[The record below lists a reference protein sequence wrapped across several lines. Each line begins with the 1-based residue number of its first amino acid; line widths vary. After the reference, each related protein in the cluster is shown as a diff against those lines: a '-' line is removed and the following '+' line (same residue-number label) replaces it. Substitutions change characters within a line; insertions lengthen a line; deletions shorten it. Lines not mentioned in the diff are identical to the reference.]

1 MIHLHNTLSNKL
13 EEFKPLRAGHVSM
26 YHCGPTVYGEQHIG
40 NLSMFVFTD
49 ILRRTMEYNGLEV
62 KQVINFTDFGHLS
75 SDADEGEDKMTKG
88 LKQEGLSPTI
98 ENMKKMGE
106 KYARL
111 FLEDIAKLNIEIHN
125 TNFPYAS
132 NYIAQQIELIKTLEE
147 KGFIYQTSDGL
158 YFDISKYPEYGKLG
172 NMNLNDTSNE
182 SRVGLNSEKRNHRD
196 FALWKFNPNIGWL
209 SPWGQGFPGWHIECS
224 AMIIT
229 ILGPQIDIHTGGI
242 EHIAVH
248 HNNEIAQSES
258 ATGIS
263 PFSKFWLHRAHLQIN
278 DSKIAKSEG
287 NVIYLK
293 EIIEKG
299 FSPLVFRYFLLGSH
313 YKTSTNFTWEA
324 LTSAEN
330 AYRKLKEFTSPPLAA
345 RKSTPL
351 LVKER
356 GWGEVLPEYKKEFKE
371 ALENDLNTPEALA
384 VVWKLVK
391 DDSLPPADKRATLL
405 DFDQVLGLKLDENE
419 YEIKIIPEEIQKL
432 LEEREKAKNSKNF
445 KKSDE
450 LRDQIK
456 SKGFEV
462 KDTED
467 GQKLTKN

>member
-1 MIHLHNTLSNKL
+1 MIHLYNTLGNKL
-13 EEFKPLRAGHVSM
+13 EEFKPIKAGEIKM
-26 YHCGPTVYGEQHIG
+26 YNCGPTVYGAQHIG

-49 ILRRTMEYNGLEV
+49 ILRRTMEYDGFEV

-88 LKQEGLSPTI
+88 LKQEGLSPTL

-106 KYARL
+106 KYAQL
-111 FLEDIAKLNIEIHN
+111 FLEDIAKLNIETHN

-147 KGFIYQTSDGL
+147 KGFAYQISDGL

-172 NMNLNDTSNE
+172 NVNMNDISNE
-182 SRVGLNSEKRNHRD
+182 SRVGLNSEKRNPRD
-196 FALWKFNPNIGWL
+196 FALWKFNTEVGWQ

-242 EHIAVH
+242 EHIAIH

-258 ATGIS
+258 ATGLS

-287 NVIYLK
+287 NVVYLK
-293 EIIEKG
+293 EIIEKDI
-299 FSPLVFRYFLLGSH
+299 SPLALRYFFLGSH

-330 AYRKLKEFTSPPLAA
+330 AYRKLKEFVSTLPLDGKIDEKY
-345 RKSTPL
+345 R
-351 LVKER
+351 
-356 GWGEVLPEYKKEFKE
+356 KEFKE

-391 DDSLPPADKRATLL
+391 DDSLSPAFKSATLL
-405 DFDQVLGLKLDENE
+405 DFDRVLGLKLDENE
-419 YEIKIIPEEIQKL
+419 YEIKNIPEEVQKL
-432 LEEREKAKNSKNF
+432 LNTREEARKNKDF

-450 LRDQIK
+450 LRNQIK
-456 SKGFEV
+456 AKGFGL
-462 KDTED
+462 KDTEE
-467 GQKLTKN
+467 GPKLHKIN

>member
-1 MIHLHNTLSNKL
+1 MIHLHNTLGNKL
-13 EEFKPLRAGHVSM
+13 EEFKPIKPGHVSM

-49 ILRRTMEYNGLEV
+49 ILRRTMEYDGLEV

-106 KYARL
+106 KYAQL
-111 FLEDIAKLNIEIHN
+111 FLEDIVKLNIEIHN

-147 KGFIYQTSDGL
+147 KGFAYQTSDGL

-172 NMNLNDTSNE
+172 HVNTNDNSNE
-182 SRVGLNSEKRNHRD
+182 SRVGLNSEKRNPRD
-196 FALWKFNPNIGWL
+196 FALWKFNPDVGWL

-248 HNNEIAQSES
+248 HNNEMAQSES

-287 NVIYLK
+287 NVVYLS
-293 EIIEKG
+293 EIIEKNI
-299 FSPLVFRYFLLGSH
+299 SPLALRYFFLGSH

-330 AYRKLKEFTSPPLAA
+330 AYRKLKEFFAT
-345 RKSTPL
+345 
-351 LVKER
+351 
-356 GWGEVLPEYKKEFKE
+356 LPQDGRINDKYKKEFKE
-371 ALENDLNTPEALA
+371 TIENDLNTPEALA

-391 DDSLPPADKRATLL
+391 DDSLSFADKRATLL
-405 DFDQVLGLKLDENE
+405 DFDRVLGLKLDENE
-419 YEIKIIPEEIQKL
+419 YEIKDIPEEIQKL
-432 LEEREKAKNSKNF
+432 LKEREEARNSKDF

-456 SKGFEV
+456 AKGFGL
-462 KDTED
+462 KDTEE
-467 GQKLTKN
+467 GQKLNKIN